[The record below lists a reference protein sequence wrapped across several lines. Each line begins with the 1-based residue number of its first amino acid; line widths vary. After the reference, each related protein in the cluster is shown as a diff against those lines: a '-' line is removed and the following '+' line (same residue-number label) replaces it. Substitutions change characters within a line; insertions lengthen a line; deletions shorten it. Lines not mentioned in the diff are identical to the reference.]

1 MTTTYIICLGYTI
14 VLRNFAYGVH
24 AKKWN
29 VRDDSKAPFAVREQ
43 PFFSR
48 SLPATDLSWIH
59 RHTLWVS
66 HKKGEAGRLS
76 QVCLYADRSWGY
88 VWTDFGPASVNG
100 MDRISW
106 SCIYS
111 LFLQQRLIDRPWW
124 LYARLLDFLQL
135 SWSEQLWSF
144 PNDPGSSGHYIGNS
158 RVLVQIWSNNRTR
171 GCNNPTKTNTPQVST
186 HILPSI
192 FQRDGACNYDGF
204 PMIWVVMA
212 TTKEFLEFYY

>member
-1 MTTTYIICLGYTI
+1 MEFMPRNGTFETI
-14 VLRNFAYGVH
+14 RRLPSPWESSR
-24 AKKWN
+24 
-29 VRDDSKAPFAVREQ
+29 
-43 PFFSR
+43 FF
-48 SLPATDLSWIH
+48 LDLSQRQTCPESIV
-59 RHTLWVS
+59 TLCGWATRRERQGDYPKSVS
-66 HKKGEAGRLS
+66 TPTVRA
-76 QVCLYADRSWGY
+76 
-88 VWTDFGPASVNG
+88 ASVNG